1 MVVYTL
7 GTGHYLSSRGGRRIF
22 VATTEHLR
30 FPPLQCGFDSPT
42 LTVEDFMILPLLSQS
57 SQKARVAICKQV
69 TSILILTSQEP
80 WTTTSHIWSSDM
92 NWIVREGIVWRDYG
106 EGLLFSSKL
115 LKTNSLSLSSSS
127 LSNSSSF
134 PLHLLIPRHFL
145 LCHHTIRLCSQTLWC
160 VGNNDISGRSQV
172 LLPLIFRSCHSQ
184 GCCI

>member
-1 MVVYTL
+1 
-7 GTGHYLSSRGGRRIF
+7 
-22 VATTEHLR
+22 
-30 FPPLQCGFDSPT
+30 
-42 LTVEDFMILPLLSQS
+42 MILPLLSQS

-172 LLPLIFRSCHSQ
+172 LLLFNFSILPLSRVLHLKSLYVRSASFLSRSSTYREDHTQQPFRQATSWNIFRKLKNE
-184 GCCI
+184 